1 MATAGNT
8 DQANMDDCMVCDGKY
23 HEPRALICRHYFCK
37 VCIENTWEDG
47 RVKCPDCEHVTEI
60 PEKIGVNDLEKY
72 LVYNSMLCDIQH
84 QDGEGFQS
92 FCLQCSTICCPPCA
106 MNDHKGHDIESIE
119 TAGDKARQRIK
130 RVIKKMGV
138 DDRAT
143 KFIEILLENGRYLEK
158 TFKESI
164 TNIKEQLRTL
174 LQRVDTIEAEIGG
187 RLADNIRTIETMSS
201 DMKEYM
207 GPKVKVKR
215 HLRYLIDQTSNPEVV
230 GSEFKLPKY
239 ENSTYKQVL
248 KTKIIDVPDF
258 VTKLRDI
265 QTELD
270 KCQKDL
276 DIGFVKHNI
285 ECDHDTPLANLSKIS
300 GISAGNN
307 IYGLAVDSVRE
318 RLVVRRWDTTA
329 PITVYDFQGQQLQV
343 LGKDV
348 EGIAGYRYQEIAIDT
363 KRDLC
368 ILPMT
373 DGSLVTMDMNGE
385 MKDKIIVT
393 DDALLGVSYSK
404 TDRYVTSRKYPYEV
418 YIVNPQNKQI
428 LTTTVTLSYP
438 YNLHCGSITC
448 KGEAT
453 SVIIISNYGRY
464 CIKVLDMSGH
474 LLHTYGKE
482 GKSGQGDG
490 ELEYPE
496 GVCIDP
502 GGRIIVCDR
511 SNNRV
516 VSFWSEGDKDKWEVL
531 LDDDKLSG
539 GYHPTVVCDPVT
551 RRLFVGDSDSTDIQV
566 FQG

>member
-1 MATAGNT
+1 
-8 DQANMDDCMVCDGKY
+8 
-23 HEPRALICRHYFCK
+23 
-37 VCIENTWEDG
+37 
-47 RVKCPDCEHVTEI
+47 
-60 PEKIGVNDLEKY
+60 
-72 LVYNSMLCDIQH
+72 
-84 QDGEGFQS
+84 
-92 FCLQCSTICCPPCA
+92 

-265 QTELD
+265 QTQLD
-270 KCQKDL
+270 KCQQDL
-276 DIGFVKHNI
+276 DIRNVKHNI
-285 ECDHDTPLANLSKIS
+285 GHRNKPIANLSKIS
-300 GISAGNN
+300 DISVGNGTW
-307 IYGLAVDSVRE
+307 GLVVDSVRE
-318 RLVVRRWDTTA
+318 RFVVRRNETTA
-329 PITVYDFQGQQLQV
+329 PITVYDFRGQQLQV

-348 EGIAGYRYQEIAIDT
+348 EGIAGSGGQGIAIDT
-363 KRDLC
+363 KRDLY

-373 DGSLVTMDMNGE
+373 NGSLVTIGVNRNVTN
-385 MKDKIIVT
+385 KITITDK
-393 DDALLGVSYSK
+393 ALHGVSYSE
-404 TDRYVTSRKYPYEV
+404 TDNYVTSSNNTNKV
-418 YIVNPQNKQI
+418 YIINPQNKQI
-428 LTTTVTLSYP
+428 LTTTETLSSP
-438 YNLHCGSITC
+438 FNVHCGLITC
-448 KGEAT
+448 KCEAT
-453 SVIIISNYGRY
+453 PVIVVSNYSNH
-464 CIKVLDMSGH
+464 CIKVLDMSDH

-482 GKSGQGDG
+482 GQAGQGEG
-490 ELEYPE
+490 ELSYPW
-496 GVCIDP
+496 GVCTDP
-502 GGRIIVCDR
+502 GGRIIVCDQA
-511 SNNRV
+511 NNRV
-516 VSFWSEGDKDKWEVL
+516 VSFWCKSDKDKWLIL
-531 LDDDKLSG
+531 LDQDKIPRR
-539 GYHPTVVCDPVT
+539 YNPTVACDPVT
-551 RRLFVGDSDSTDIQV
+551 RRLFVADSNNPNIQM